1 VANKNY
7 PVKSAKVKVDQKTL
21 KFLQLGQSLYDSEH
35 FERSIPC
42 FDSAIQRSPDIGV
55 AYYYR
60 GASKLSIG
68 REEEALLDFN
78 KAIALNKDDFDAYLI
93 RSKAY
98 ASLGN
103 YGKALLD
110 LNVCKRLRPIN
121 AEVYSELGKLCAVNK
136 DWHGAIE
143 NFTKQSK
150 LASRP
155 REGLLRRAAAY
166 SALGRDREA
175 ANDYLTILKLHP
187 SDKECIERLLTC
199 LERLGKVDES
209 LKIIADFLRVSP
221 ANRDLRLKRAK
232 IFFKAKKYEQAVA
245 DLDYLIKQITIDD
258 EALQLRAEC
267 FIKLQ
272 KFDKA
277 VADLSVCIKL
287 DSGDTASQYLLR
299 SKAYRE
305 LGKIRL
311 ATSDFE
317 KASLLNKK

>member
-1 VANKNY
+1 
-7 PVKSAKVKVDQKTL
+7 
-21 KFLQLGQSLYDSEH
+21 
-35 FERSIPC
+35 
-42 FDSAIQRSPDIGV
+42 
-55 AYYYR
+55 
-60 GASKLSIG
+60 
-68 REEEALLDFN
+68 
-78 KAIALNKDDFDAYLI
+78 
-93 RSKAY
+93 
-98 ASLGN
+98 
-103 YGKALLD
+103 
-110 LNVCKRLRPIN
+110 
-121 AEVYSELGKLCAVNK
+121 
-136 DWHGAIE
+136 
-143 NFTKQSK
+143 
-150 LASRP
+150 
-155 REGLLRRAAAY
+155 
-166 SALGRDREA
+166 
-175 ANDYLTILKLHP
+175 
-187 SDKECIERLLTC
+187 
-199 LERLGKVDES
+199 LGKVDES